1 MIIKNISLL
10 GTAQELSGINR
21 KGKKKKK
28 LAFIV
33 SIHPYLSTSSKQEC
47 FAFPL

>member
-1 MIIKNISLL
+1 MVIRNTSLL

-21 KGKKKKK
+21 KGKKK

-33 SIHPYLSTSSKQEC
+33 SIHPYVSTSSKQEY